1 MARSAE
7 ELLEHGLEQPED
19 LEHALRNEF
28 PEVRVVPGV
37 VDGTDWRW
45 YVYRD
50 GRWVNSEAEIS
61 SRADT

>member
-7 ELLEHGLEQPED
+7 ALLGRGLEQPED

-28 PEVRVVPGV
+28 PQVRVVPGV
-37 VDGTDWRW
+37 LDGTDWRW

-50 GRWVNSEAEIS
+50 GRWVNSEAEAA
-61 SRADT
+61 RRTDN